1 MNSNSDNKSIYMSSI
16 KEKAEMIGRNLNDK
30 ITKNVEKLKNKLR
43 ENLNTISIIMFLVI
57 FVILIVFI
65 FFSIY
70 IPTQGFYFSV
80 IQYLTVVIMT
90 TVLLAFYIL
99 NRKHER
105 ED

>member
-1 MNSNSDNKSIYMSSI
+1 MDSTSENKSTYMSSM
-16 KEKAEMIGRNLNDK
+16 KEKAEMIGRNLNHK
-30 ITKNVEKLKNKLR
+30 ITKNIEKLKNKLR
-43 ENLNTISIIMFLVI
+43 ENLNIISVIMFLVI

-70 IPTQGFYFSV
+70 IPTQGFYFSI
-80 IQYLTVVIMT
+80 IQYLTIIIMT

-99 NRKHER
+99 NRQHEK